1 MFGGLFD
8 KKEKAEYEADMARL
22 QAMQHQMDMQQQ
34 IERQKLE
41 IQMNMAMAQNTLA
54 ERPGLL
60 SGITVGN
67 TALGAQGLTSV
78 SDSGSIILRNM
89 QSDIRELRINIEHI
103 SGFYKWIIHAYPE
116 TLVQYK
122 ALKEL
127 EAVSRGQEESESTST
142 AQYAAKSAI

>member
-8 KKEKAEYEADMARL
+8 KKEKAEYEATIKQME
-22 QAMQHQMDMQQQ
+22 MQNQ
-34 IERQKLE
+34 IEMQK
-41 IQMNMAMAQNTLA
+41 NMYAMMHGNVTM
-54 ERPGLL
+54 
-60 SGITVGN
+60 GN
-67 TALGAQGLTSV
+67 TTLGAQGLTSV

-122 ALKEL
+122 ALKDL
-127 EAVSRGQEESESTST
+127 ETASQGQDESES
-142 AQYAAKSAI
+142 YAKSAI

>member
-1 MFGGLFD
+1 MFGGLFNR
-8 KKEKAEYEADMARL
+8 KEKAAYEADMARL

-41 IQMNMAMAQNTLA
+41 MQMNMAMAQN
-54 ERPGLL
+54 
-60 SGITVGN
+60 SIN
-67 TALGAQGLTSV
+67 QAQGLTSV
-78 SDSGSIILRNM
+78 SDSTTSGSIILRNM